1 MKFKVGEKVIY
12 PNHGIALIEEIT
24 QHTIAGKEKLFY
36 SLKVLANDSL
46 VMVPTANVKSV
57 GLRKIINKREVSKL
71 FKILRNGNIETS
83 SNWKGRF
90 KENSTRMQSGSIY
103 EAAEVLKS
111 LFYLS
116 QQKPLSY
123 REKRMMERAKYLIIS
138 EIAEVKKQPT
148 EKVEEKIEK
157 ALNASLKLMTEH

>member
-1 MKFKVGEKVIY
+1 MKFRVGEKVIY
-12 PNHGIALIEEIT
+12 PNHGISIIEEIT
-24 QHTIAGKEKLFY
+24 QQTIGGKEKLFY
-36 SLKVLANDSL
+36 SLRILANDSL
-46 VMVPTANVKSV
+46 VMVPTVNVRNV
-57 GLRKIINKREVSKL
+57 GLRKVISKREGSKL
-71 FKILRNGNIETS
+71 FKILRNGDIETF

-123 REKRMMERAKYLIIS
+123 REKRMMERAKYLIVS
-138 EIAEVKKQPT
+138 EISEVKKQDK
-148 EKVEEKIEK
+148 EKVEERIEK
-157 ALNASLKLMTEH
+157 ALNASLKLKTGQ

>member
-12 PNHGIALIEEIT
+12 PNHGIAIIEEIT
-24 QHTIAGKEKLFY
+24 QQTIAGKEKLFY
-36 SLKVLANDSL
+36 SLRVLANDSL

-57 GLRKIINKREVSKL
+57 GLRKVISKREVNKL
-71 FKILRNGNIETS
+71 FKILRNGDIETS

-103 EAAEVLKS
+103 EAGEVLKS

-138 EIAEVKKQPT
+138 EITEVKKQNKG
-148 EKVEEKIEK
+148 KVEEKIEK
-157 ALNASLKLMTEH
+157 ALNATLKLKTGQ

>member
-1 MKFKVGEKVIY
+1 VRFRVGEKVVY
-12 PNHGIALIEEIT
+12 PNHGIAIIEEIT
-24 QHTIAGKEKLFY
+24 QHTIAGKEKMFY
-36 SLKVLANDSL
+36 SLRVLANNSL

-57 GLRKIINKREVSKL
+57 GLRKVISKRDVSKL

-103 EAAEVLKS
+103 EEAEVLKS
-111 LFYLS
+111 LFFLS

-123 REKRMMERAKYLIIS
+123 REKRMIERAKYLIGS
-138 EIAEVKKQPT
+138 EIAEVKKQQR
-148 EKVEEKIEK
+148 EKIEEKIEK
-157 ALNASLKLMTEH
+157 ALRASSKLKTGQ

>member
-1 MKFKVGEKVIY
+1 MRFRVGEKVIY
-12 PNHGIALIEEIT
+12 PNHGIAIIEEIT
-24 QHTIAGKEKLFY
+24 QQTIAGKEKLFY
-36 SLKVLANDSL
+36 SLRVLANDSL

-57 GLRKIINKREVSKL
+57 GLRKVISKREVSKL
-71 FKILRNGNIETS
+71 LKVLRNGDIETS

-123 REKRMMERAKYLIIS
+123 REKRMMDRSKYLIIS
-138 EIAEVKKQPT
+138 EVAEVKKQNKG
-148 EKVEEKIEK
+148 KVEEKIEK
-157 ALNASLKLMTEH
+157 ALNASLKLKTGQ